1 MAQYDYRCKSCN
13 SMTTVERSMSDPE
26 GAVSCSS
33 CGGTEMV
40 RVYGSV
46 GMLGVRSSENLGR
59 EPFSSTPDFGSGCAG
74 GSCSG
79 GACGLN

>member
-13 SMTTVERSMSDPE
+13 NVTTVERSMSDPE
-26 GAVSCSS
+26 VAVSCSS

-40 RVYGSV
+40 RIYGSV

-59 EPFSSTPDFGSGCAG
+59 EPFNPTSAVGAPG
-74 GSCSG
+74 GPVLVG
-79 GACGLN
+79 HAD